1 MKRIFIAAALAAFTL
16 APLSSSYAQN
26 SNSGVN
32 SGLPGGHPHSDIN
45 REKPVNG
52 DHGND
57 GSNGGG

>member
-1 MKRIFIAAALAAFTL
+1 MKRIVIAAALVSFTL
-16 APLSSSYAQN
+16 APLSSSYAQ
-26 SNSGVN
+26 SDGVN

-45 REKPVNG
+45 REKPGNG

>member
-1 MKRIFIAAALAAFTL
+1 VKRAIIAAAIATFAL
-16 APLSSSYAQN
+16 APLSVSHAQTD
-26 SNSGVN
+26 GAN